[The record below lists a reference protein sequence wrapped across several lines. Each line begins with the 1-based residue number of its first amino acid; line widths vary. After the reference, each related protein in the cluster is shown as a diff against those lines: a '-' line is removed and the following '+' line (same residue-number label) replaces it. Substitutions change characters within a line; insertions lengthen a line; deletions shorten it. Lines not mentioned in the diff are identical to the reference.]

1 MTIKDL
7 TYFLH
12 LKHKRNYD
20 YYIIRISSFLFYYF
34 LNQKIHLFK
43 KIKISKINLF

>member
-12 LKHKRNYD
+12 LKHERNYD
-20 YYIIRISSFLFYYF
+20 YYTLTLAPFYF
-34 LNQKIHLFK
+34 TIF
-43 KIKISKINLF
+43 

>member
-7 TYFLH
+7 TNFLH
-12 LKHKRNYD
+12 LKHERNYD
-20 YYIIRISSFLFYYF
+20 YYTIHISSFLFYYF

-43 KIKISKINLF
+43 KNKNFKN